1 MSDGEQLL
9 LILSLIY
16 LSGCLL
22 WIDRRT
28 ILFASGLG
36 REWKSVVAD
45 YRWGNSSGRV
55 FLLNPFPPL
64 GFMVI
69 SRLLPVSLSP
79 TNLVAYNVQTIGNS
93 GRPSQSRRIVQIAPH
108 TKFSRRSSELVVDGT
123 PFCDIGDVET
133 AHKLVVLLNK
143 VKGRDEAAREQAISG
158 FWAERLDIR
167 KTEKQIRA
175 VLAATRPV
183 RLVCS
188 LAFFL
193 FFAAVPL
200 TSFWFG
206 VDFSVVVGAVTML
219 LSALLI
225 CSLYLSCHWWHYP
238 TFRRGLGGDLV
249 KMMLC
254 PPTALRACD
263 LIMEKLS
270 VRLDVLPVAA
280 LLLHGADREAFLEKY
295 LENLESADV
304 PDDLP
309 DAIRETCLWQ
319 NRTILRI
326 GVAAIG
332 GLKRFVHPADCAPAS
347 RFEVNQ
353 PRKENEDGR

>member
-1 MSDGEQLL
+1 M
-9 LILSLIY
+9 
-16 LSGCLL
+16 
-22 WIDRRT
+22 
-28 ILFASGLG
+28 
-36 REWKSVVAD
+36 
-45 YRWGNSSGRV
+45 
-55 FLLNPFPPL
+55 
-64 GFMVI
+64 
-69 SRLLPVSLSP
+69 
-79 TNLVAYNVQTIGNS
+79 
-93 GRPSQSRRIVQIAPH
+93 
-108 TKFSRRSSELVVDGT
+108 VDGT

-133 AHKLVVLLNK
+133 AHKLVILLNK
-143 VKGRDEAAREQAISG
+143 IKGRDEAARERAISG
-158 FWAERLDIR
+158 FWTERLDVR
-167 KTEKQIRA
+167 RTEKQIRA

-206 VDFSVVVGAVTML
+206 VDFSVVIGAVTML

-225 CSLYLSCHWWHYP
+225 CSLYLSCHWRHYP

-270 VRLDVLPVAA
+270 VRLDGLPVAA
-280 LLLHGADREAFLEKY
+280 LLLNGADREAFLKKY
-295 LENLESADV
+295 LENLESADF

-319 NRTILRI
+319 NRTILKI
-326 GVAAIG
+326 GVAAIS